1 MGGAA
6 EDTALVGSIR
16 VPQVRMGSALASYF
30 HTGMLMASAIVSLVL
45 QVGYKRLGET
55 ESL

>member
-1 MGGAA
+1 
-6 EDTALVGSIR
+6 
-16 VPQVRMGSALASYF
+16 MGSALASYF